1 MRRIGPRVWPIGV
14 AFGRPKISVW
24 GHAGARSRTPRVACF
39 PFVTHR
45 ARPCSHCLFAGLHF
59 NLYVPLPAST
69 LSAFSYHMCNMY
81 QFVFQIPPVYSVFI
95 FKRHVDHPRADFRRE
110 KPYHTHAC
118 TDKMGCGNYPGPPR
132 TCDLNELIGADEPTP
147 HRSTSHSTH
156 GFRSICDVP
165 RSAHTIITLTSCV
178 IWSHTAM
185 QCSAHQSATTRAPA
199 PVGGATRLLPQP
211 AGFRI

>member
-1 MRRIGPRVWPIGV
+1 VHG
-14 AFGRPKISVW
+14 AGRPELHVFHS
-24 GHAGARSRTPRVACF
+24 SR
-39 PFVTHR
+39 R

-59 NLYVPLPAST
+59 NLYVFQLVHAFGLFLPHVPMFSRFHPSSVLT
-69 LSAFSYHMCNMY
+69 ILSVIMSN
-81 QFVFQIPPVYSVFI
+81 
-95 FKRHVDHPRADFRRE
+95 HVDHPRADFRRE

-118 TDKMGCGNYPGPPR
+118 TDKMRQPYPGPPR

-165 RSAHTIITLTSCV
+165 HSAHTIITLTSCV

-185 QCSAHQSATTRAPA
+185 QCSAHHSATTRAPA